1 MFNNG
6 FLKWNWASAI
16 SAIVIAAAATATAT
30 PPASASFIED
40 MRRNCPCF
48 NPGRIAATRGHLQ
61 FALLSHS
68 CHNLWLFYLHTY
80 FNFHVHL
87 YFHRRSCHRVL
98 GVPNPCNL
106 LGSWQTNILS
116 TTLSSFAALEG
127 LLPSNILQLLQGREN
142 LMRNVRICA
151 PNIWINSNENLGFA
165 HMFFG
170 LML

>member
-116 TTLSSFAALEG
+116 TWLFSFSASEELGTYPQSGYFLVKTYNADYFWQVQKSALYEDP
-127 LLPSNILQLLQGREN
+127 L
-142 LMRNVRICA
+142 
-151 PNIWINSNENLGFA
+151 
-165 HMFFG
+165 
-170 LML
+170 